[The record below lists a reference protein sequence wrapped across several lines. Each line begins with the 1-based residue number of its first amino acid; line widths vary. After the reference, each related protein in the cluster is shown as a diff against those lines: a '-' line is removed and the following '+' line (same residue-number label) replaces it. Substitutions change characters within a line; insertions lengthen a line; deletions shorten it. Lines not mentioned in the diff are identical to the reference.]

1 MLGRLFCAKGAF
13 NRTERLFALLGLLA
27 LVGLLWYALHPAA
40 GLGLAM
46 MGLGRPILTQEELN
60 AHRTAL
66 AAQDVIYAPLFDSIN
81 YAAAG
86 QNQLVLFTSPLG
98 QGTTTAPSA
107 TGSKTLADTNM
118 TAAGQLTKGNEF
130 FMVGQ
135 ELLLF
140 PGETPETA
148 GLAQA
153 PSVANGFINDTYL
166 IGKSG
171 VLTLQIGSNRAYI
184 QDGPL
189 MIYPPSARLAVAA
202 ALGGGGGTG
211 TQTNATIV
219 YASWTGEPY
228 AITPV
233 YIEATQGFQE
243 TLQWPAAVTVTATAR
258 LISRLRGYL
267 IRNAQ

>member
-1 MLGRLFCAKGAF
+1 
-13 NRTERLFALLGLLA
+13 
-27 LVGLLWYALHPAA
+27 
-40 GLGLAM
+40 M
-46 MGLGRPILTQEELN
+46 MGLGRPILTQDELN
-60 AHRTAL
+60 QHRTAL
-66 AAQDVIYAPLFDSIN
+66 ASQDVIYAPLFDSAN
-81 YAAAG
+81 YASAG
-86 QNQLVLFTSPLG
+86 QTQIVLFTSPLG

-140 PGETPETA
+140 PGESPEGA
-148 GLAQA
+148 GGANLI
-153 PSVANGFINDTYL
+153 NGFLNDTYAV
-166 IGKSG
+166 GKSG

-189 MIYPPSARLAVAA
+189 MLYPPSARLAVQA
-202 ALGGGGGTG
+202 ALGGTVTAG
-211 TQTNATIV
+211 TQSLSEAI
-219 YASWTGEPY
+219 YASWSGEPY

-243 TLQWPAAVTVTATAR
+243 TLQWPAAVTITATAR
-258 LISRLRGYL
+258 LFSRLRGYL

>member
-1 MLGRLFCAKGAF
+1 
-13 NRTERLFALLGLLA
+13 
-27 LVGLLWYALHPAA
+27 
-40 GLGLAM
+40 M
-46 MGLGRPILTQEELN
+46 MGLGRPILTQDDLN

-66 AAQDVIYAPLFDSIN
+66 ASQDVIYAPLFDSAN

-86 QNQLVLFTSPLG
+86 QTQIVLFTSPIG
-98 QGTTTAPSA
+98 QGTTTAPGA
-107 TGSKTLADTNM
+107 TGTKTLADTNM

-130 FMVGQ
+130 FMTGQ

-140 PGETPETA
+140 PGETPEQA

-153 PSVANGFINDTYL
+153 PSVTNGFLNDTYL
-166 IGKSG
+166 VGKSG
-171 VLTLQIGSNRAYI
+171 FLTLQIGSNRQYI

-189 MIYPPSARLAVAA
+189 ILFPPSARLAVAV
-202 ALGGGGGTG
+202 ALGGGGATG
-211 TQTNATIV
+211 TQVLTNDC

-243 TLQWPAAVTVTATAR
+243 VIQWPAAVTITSTAR
-258 LISRLRGYL
+258 LFSRLRGYL
-267 IRNAQ
+267 VRNAQ